1 MLGTILFELVRVIAI
16 LASVG
21 YILASRPT
29 A

>member
-1 MLGTILFELVRVIAI
+1 MLGAIRFELVRVIAM